1 MPPKAAKAKE
11 TTKAVKDT
19 KGKEKAK
26 SAKTKTAIKEKKTYN
41 VPVEEGVIPI
51 ILESPNKIKKILSFL
66 PRGKYIVLASCGHFR
81 ELSNTYGG
89 MGFSVTD
96 KGISVDYIEQTN
108 KKQVISNLKSS
119 CKAAKT
125 IYLATDPDREGEAIA
140 WHIMEL
146 LGKKKDYYRISFN
159 SITRNEVLKALETP
173 SRIDMNLV
181 LAQQTRKIMDKWIG
195 FKVSPECWANI
206 SKMAK
211 SAGRVQSP
219 ALKLLVE
226 REREIIHFKPVEYFT
241 INASFNIVGGELMK
255 GVGLHNYLDMKKP
268 LHFTSE
274 ESAMNAISNID
285 KSCPKWSLKI
295 KEDTTAVNPPPPY
308 TTLTILQDCH
318 TYLKMN
324 PEHSMMALQK
334 MYESGWITY
343 HRTDSVV
350 LSTEGL
356 FSTREA
362 LEALH
367 PELLSEKPRNYTN
380 RDLNAQEAHEP
391 IRPTHYEIVNLD
403 RTLEMADK
411 AKLDPRIIKIYSMI
425 YFRTIATQAKP
436 LINTNITFTYEG
448 SQANKVAEGTGS
460 DKDIDFAKSFSFL
473 KDSGWKTL
481 YTDKDINL
489 FNNKV
494 KNDIEPIPKWILDL
508 QKKKTL
514 STSLEEFELETHHTI
529 PPPFFN
535 SSTLIKELERLGI
548 GRPSTYANI
557 ISKLFDN
564 RYMYEKDGRLHPA
577 AVGLELVDFLG
588 GKYGDHFMNLEY
600 TRKMEKTLDNIAEG
614 KSNWEKDL
622 LDFINGFPKC

>member
-1 MPPKAAKAKE
+1 MPPKA
-11 TTKAVKDT
+11 TKAAKVTKDT
-19 KGKEKAK
+19 K
-26 SAKTKTAIKEKKTYN
+26 AKTTFKEKKTYN

-89 MGFSVTD
+89 MGFSVSDT
-96 KGISVDYIEQTN
+96 GVLVDYIEQTN
-108 KKQVISNLKSS
+108 KKQVISNLKNS

-159 SITRNEVLKALETP
+159 SITRNEVIKALEAP

-195 FKVSPECWANI
+195 FKVSPQCWANI

-241 INASFNIVGGELMK
+241 INASFNIVGGDLMK

-268 LHFTSE
+268 LHFESE
-274 ESAMNAISNID
+274 ESAMAAISNID
-285 KSCPKWSLKI
+285 KCCQKWSLKI
-295 KEDTTAVNPPPPY
+295 GEDTTAVNPPPPY
-308 TTLTILQDCH
+308 TTLTMLQDCH

-403 RTLEMADK
+403 RTLEIADK

-448 SQANKVAEGTGS
+448 NKA
-460 DKDIDFAKSFSFL
+460 IDFTKSFSFL

-481 YTDKDINL
+481 YNDKDINL
-489 FNNKV
+489 FNTKI
-494 KNDIEPIPKWILDL
+494 KNDIENVPKWILDL

-514 STSLEEFELETHHTI
+514 STTLEEFELETHHTI

-535 SSTLIKELERLGI
+535 SSTLIKELEHLGI
-548 GRPSTYANI
+548 GRPSTYASI

-564 RYMYEKDGRLHPA
+564 RYIYEKDGRLHPA
-577 AVGLELVDFLG
+577 AVGLELVDFLE
-588 GKYGDHFMNLEY
+588 GKYGEHFMNLEY
-600 TRKMEKTLDNIAEG
+600 TRKMEKTLDHIAEG
-614 KSNWEKDL
+614 KSNWQKDL
-622 LDFINGFPKC
+622 LEFINGFPKC

>member
-1 MPPKAAKAKE
+1 MPPKAAKATPNKS
-11 TTKAVKDT
+11 
-19 KGKEKAK
+19 KAK
-26 SAKTKTAIKEKKTYN
+26 YEVKEKKTYN

-96 KGISVDYIEQTN
+96 KGVSVDYIEQTN
-108 KKQVISNLKSS
+108 KKQVISKLKSS

-159 SITRNEVLKALETP
+159 SITRNEVLKALEAP

-241 INASFNIVGGELMK
+241 VNASFNIVGGDLMK
-255 GVGLHNYLDMKKP
+255 DVGLHNYLDMKKP
-268 LHFTSE
+268 LHFESE
-274 ESAMNAISNID
+274 EAAMKAITNID
-285 KSCPKWSLKI
+285 KSCKVWTLRI
-295 KEDTTAVNPPPPY
+295 GEDSTAVNPPPPY
-308 TTLTILQDCH
+308 TTLTMLQDCH

-324 PEHSMMALQK
+324 PEHAMSALQK

-403 RTLEMADK
+403 RTLEEADK

-436 LINTNITFTYEG
+436 LINTNITFTYVG
-448 SQANKVAEGTGS
+448 ARANKVAEGA
-460 DKDIDFAKSFSFL
+460 KDIDFAKSFSFL

-494 KNDIEPIPKWILDL
+494 KNDIEPIPKWILEL
-508 QKKKTL
+508 QKRKTL
-514 STSLEEFELETHHTI
+514 SVSLEEFELETHHTI

-548 GRPSTYANI
+548 GRPSTYASI

-564 RYMYEKDGRLHPA
+564 RYMYEKEGKLHPA

-588 GKYGDHFMNLEY
+588 GRYGEHFMNLEY
-600 TRKMEKTLDNIAEG
+600 TRKMESTLDNIAEG

-622 LDFINGFPKC
+622 LEFITSFPKN